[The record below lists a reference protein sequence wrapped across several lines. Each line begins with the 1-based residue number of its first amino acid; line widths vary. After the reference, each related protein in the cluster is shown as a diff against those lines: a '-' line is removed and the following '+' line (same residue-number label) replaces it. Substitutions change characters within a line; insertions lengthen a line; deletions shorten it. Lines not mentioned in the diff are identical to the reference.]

1 MKMGS
6 RSFSIVWRLGPR
18 RVFQLVYSLPKFLRL
33 FWRLLRDSRVSIR
46 PKILLLALAAYVLIP
61 IDLVPDFL
69 PVLGQI
75 DDLALIY
82 LGLQAFIRLCPQPVV
97 REHVQA
103 IAAGG

>member
-1 MKMGS
+1 M
-6 RSFSIVWRLGPR
+6 RSKSFAVLWQLGPR
-18 RVFQLVYSLPKFLRL
+18 RVFQVIHSLPKFLKL
-33 FWRLLRDSRVSIR
+33 FWRLLRDNRVSTK

-97 REHVQA
+97 REHVQV
-103 IAAGG
+103 IAAGR